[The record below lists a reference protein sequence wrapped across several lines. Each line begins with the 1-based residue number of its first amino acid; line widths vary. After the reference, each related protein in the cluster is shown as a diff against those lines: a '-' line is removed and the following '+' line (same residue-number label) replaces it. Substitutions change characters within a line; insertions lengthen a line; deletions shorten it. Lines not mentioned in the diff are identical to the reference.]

1 MALLVESGYILPNDM
16 KKALALSIKTYE
28 IERKERE
35 NIRTAIKLSEETLR
49 KKLENL
55 YEKAKTSSSDNVD
68 LAMQIS
74 LVQYEVDNLNSMK
87 QKPISETL
95 ATFNT
100 TLESAIKSVGSKQII
115 SNSGRGD
122 CMFMA
127 VSDSLR
133 VNYNINIHHS
143 ELRQRSVDY
152 IVSYWDRFGSFA
164 QTRDKEPFKTAQDF
178 YDYMSHP
185 GTWGD
190 HLTLR
195 ALCEIYNMNALLV
208 VQNNNVISQPII
220 IDVESDKTIMLKF
233 TMECHY
239 EAISR

>member
-1 MALLVESGYILPNDM
+1 MALMVESGHTLPNDM

-35 NIRTAIKLSEETLR
+35 NIRNAIERSKDTLR
-49 KKLENL
+49 KRLIKL
-55 YEKAKTSSSDNVD
+55 YEKAKTSSLDNVD
-68 LAMQIS
+68 LATQIS
-74 LVQYEVDNLNSMK
+74 LVQYEVDKLNSIK
-87 QKPISETL
+87 QEPISETL
-95 ATFNT
+95 ATFND
-100 TLESAIKSVGSKQII
+100 TLESAIKSVGGKKII

-133 VNYNINIHHS
+133 VNYNITIPYS

-152 IVSYWDRFGSFA
+152 IVSYWDRFSSFA
-164 QTRDKEPFKTAQDF
+164 QTRENESFKTAQDF

-220 IDVESDKTIMLKF
+220 IDVESDKTILLKF